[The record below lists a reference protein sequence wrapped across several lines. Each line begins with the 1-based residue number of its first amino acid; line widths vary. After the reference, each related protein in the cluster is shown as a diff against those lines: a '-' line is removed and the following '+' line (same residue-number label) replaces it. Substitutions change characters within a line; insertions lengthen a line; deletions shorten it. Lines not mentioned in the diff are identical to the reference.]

1 MKTVE
6 RLTEDDFNY
15 TNLHKIPEWNQEGMK
30 VNEEM
35 VLLNYLRKELQSLM
49 SDLVGIVRS
58 NRRLKL
64 AKIKEEEIY
73 RSVKEIYNFSILSP
87 QLSEL
92 RNLVSVAFLII
103 TQSIEQTENR
113 GAFYNKDLKKHE

>member
-1 MKTVE
+1 M
-6 RLTEDDFNY
+6 N
-15 TNLHKIPEWNQEGMK
+15 

-58 NRRLKL
+58 NRRLQL
-64 AKIKEEEIY
+64 AKQKEEEIY
-73 RSVKEIYNFSILSP
+73 KSVKEIYNFSILSP

-92 RNLVSVAFLII
+92 RNLASIAYLII
-103 TQSIEQTENR
+103 TQSIEQKENK
-113 GAFYNKDLKKHE
+113 GTFYNKNLDEKK